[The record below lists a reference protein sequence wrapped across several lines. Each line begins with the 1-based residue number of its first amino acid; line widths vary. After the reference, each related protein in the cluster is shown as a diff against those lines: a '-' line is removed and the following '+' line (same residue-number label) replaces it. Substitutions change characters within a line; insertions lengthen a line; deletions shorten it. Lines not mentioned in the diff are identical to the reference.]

1 MTDISPREAKTKE
14 ALESVMAEMTF
25 LRDHPAEKELDDKIR
40 IALAAYN
47 PPPQPIPQIPAWDE
61 LSKEQK
67 YLFVRVSAAA
77 PCHDERGDSSWHED
91 VYNEIRRVTSKP
103 A

>member
-1 MTDISPREAKTKE
+1 MNNPELSPREAKTKE

-47 PPPQPIPQIPAWDE
+47 PPPEPIPQIPAWHE
-61 LSKEQK
+61 LKPEDI
-67 YLFVRVSAAA
+67 AAMEGA
-77 PCHDERGDSSWHED
+77 SGDCPNLIET
-91 VYNEIRRVTSKP
+91 YNEIRRFTSKP